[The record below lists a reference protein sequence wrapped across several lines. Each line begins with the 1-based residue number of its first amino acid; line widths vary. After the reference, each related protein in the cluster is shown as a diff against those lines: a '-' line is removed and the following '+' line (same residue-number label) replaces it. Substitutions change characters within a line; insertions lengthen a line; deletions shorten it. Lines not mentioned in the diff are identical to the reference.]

1 MSEKLY
7 VGNLSHTTSEDD
19 LRALFAQA
27 GTVVGATV
35 ITEVA
40 TGISKGFGYVK
51 MASRAD
57 AQKAIRLFNAYPLG
71 GRLLTVDLAVVR
83 EERSTR
89 LRLFW
94 TKRAAR

>member
-1 MSEKLY
+1 MEVKLY
-7 VGNLSHTTSEDD
+7 VGNLSHTISADD

-27 GTVVGATV
+27 GTVVWATV
-35 ITEVA
+35 ITDLD
-40 TGISKGFGYVK
+40 TGISKGFGDVK
-51 MASRAD
+51 MTSRAD

-71 GRLLTVDLAVVR
+71 GRPLTVDLAVVR

-94 TKRAAR
+94 AKRTAR